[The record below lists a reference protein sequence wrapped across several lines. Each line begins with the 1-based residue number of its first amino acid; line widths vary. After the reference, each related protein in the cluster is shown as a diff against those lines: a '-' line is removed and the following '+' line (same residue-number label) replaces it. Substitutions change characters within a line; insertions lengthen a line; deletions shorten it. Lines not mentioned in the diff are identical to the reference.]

1 MAWEPQRAAHPK
13 VPCIGMILLLSLL
26 RQPPSP
32 PRFKTTHGTDDVQS
46 PQGSRVCSTCH
57 GRTSMLYVTYRVG
70 GRWADS
76 VESGI
81 IWRRFPVRFPM
92 NPDKIWGVALY
103 VFQFRW
109 GPAGYYC
116 RPFCWVGTWTQDDLG
131 LPLEPPNQLNMRR
144 VESLPQPWSRTEAPA
159 APRRLYLHGST
170 YLRPCMPCRVHR
182 GDVV

>member
-13 VPCIGMILLLSLL
+13 VPCIAMILLLSLL

-57 GRTSMLYVTYRVG
+57 GKTIMLSMTYRAG

-92 NPDKIWGVALY
+92 NPYIIWGGGSVCFSIQMGARG
-103 VFQFRW
+103 VFLQT
-109 GPAGYYC
+109 
-116 RPFCWVGTWTQDDLG
+116 VLLG
-131 LPLEPPNQLNMRR
+131 WHLD
-144 VESLPQPWSRTEAPA
+144 S
-159 APRRLYLHGST
+159 G
-170 YLRPCMPCRVHR
+170 
-182 GDVV
+182 